1 MSKAGRYE
9 FINGPEDDNK
19 NVAPARTLGLT
30 APQNRSPR
38 QYSQNFFMM
47 AVCNKCSYVQFFR
60 LYLVKGAYE
69 LWLRKPQNLKPLSS
83 LCDLRLQTYG
93 FRNEPCCKKRHHAP
107 ECLTHITG
115 RPHEIILHFPNM
127 LRCRRKRI
135 V

>member
-9 FINGPEDDNK
+9 FINDPEDDYK

-47 AVCNKCSYVQFFR
+47 AVCNKCKYVQFFR

-69 LWLRKPQNLKPLSS
+69 LWLRKPQKYKPLSS
-83 LCDLRLQTYG
+83 LCDLRLQANG
-93 FRNEPCCKKRHHAP
+93 FRNEPSCKERHHTA
-107 ECLTHITG
+107 ECLTHFTR
-115 RPHEIILHFPNM
+115 RPHKFILDFPNM
-127 LRCRRKRI
+127 LRCR
-135 V
+135 